1 MFPDDSLTGV
11 FLHGPASLRQRGM
24 NQLWMGD
31 NSCSTWFK
39 TWGSFHLS
47 WTILTKLCLGLADQ
61 INAFPSLTFSFSLQ
75 HHSIFDGGISIPTSF
90 WWADRYFSPLNAL
103 SACCLALN
111 PHLILRVDPATWRS
125 RIRAHFSLKLLQV
138 CLTSTTNPSCFLPVR
153 KVSQLLF
160 VLLSSVLV

>member
-11 FLHGPASLRQRGM
+11 FLHGPTSLRQRGM

-31 NSCSTWFK
+31 NSHVRRGLRLEDRSAWA
-39 TWGSFHLS
+39 GPY
-47 WTILTKLCLGLADQ
+47 LTKVCLGLADQ

-75 HHSIFDGGISIPTSF
+75 HRSIFDGVISIPTSF
-90 WWADRYFSPLNAL
+90 WWADCYFSPLNAL

-125 RIRAHFSLKLLQV
+125 KIRARFFCETTSSLPYWHHKSQLF
-138 CLTSTTNPSCFLPVR
+138 STT
-153 KVSQLLF
+153 
-160 VLLSSVLV
+160 